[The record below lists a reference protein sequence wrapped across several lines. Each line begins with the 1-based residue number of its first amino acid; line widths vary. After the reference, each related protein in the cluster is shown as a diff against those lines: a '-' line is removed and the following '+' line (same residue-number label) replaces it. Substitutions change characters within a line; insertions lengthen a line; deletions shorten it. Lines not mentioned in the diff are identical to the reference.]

1 MHILFLTDNFFPE
14 SNASASRTYAHAKEW
29 VKTGESVT
37 IITCVPNF
45 PTGKVF
51 DGYQNKLWKEEMI
64 DGIRVIRV
72 WSYITIN
79 KGFFLRSLD
88 HYSFM
93 IMAFFTS
100 FFVRK
105 VDVIVATSPQF
116 FSACAGWMVSVA
128 KRKPWVFE
136 IRDIWPEAI
145 KEVGAIQNSLV
156 IHLLEKIEMFLYK
169 KANTIVSVTNSFKQ
183 ILIDRGIEGNK
194 IFVIT
199 HGVDFSI
206 FSPIEKDQKLLAEL
220 NLEGKFVAGYIGTH
234 GLAHGLQTLIE
245 AAVVLSQDRSNDDIC
260 LLFIGNGAERQALV
274 ELSKQYELNN
284 VLFLN
289 SVPKA
294 DVSRYWSLLDVSIIH
309 LRKVELFKS
318 VIPSKIFDCMG
329 MGLPILLGV
338 PGESAD
344 IVVNEGIGEVF
355 EPENVEELASRL
367 SKLKSQE
374 RLLSSYKNA
383 TQIAARKYNRHNL
396 AIKMLKVLRLYC

>member
-1 MHILFLTDNFFPE
+1 MHILFLTDNFIPE
-14 SNASASRTYAHAKEW
+14 SNASASRTYAHAMEW
-29 VKTGESVT
+29 VKTGELVT
-37 IITCVPNF
+37 IITCAPNF
-45 PTGKVF
+45 PGGKVY
-51 DGYQNKLWKEEMI
+51 DGYQNKLWKEETI

-72 WSYITIN
+72 WSYITAN
-79 KGFFLRSLD
+79 EGFFIRILD
-88 HYSFM
+88 HLSFM

-116 FSACAGWMVSVA
+116 FTACAGWMVSVA

-136 IRDIWPEAI
+136 IRDIWPESI
-145 KEVGAIQNSLV
+145 KELGVIQNSL
-156 IHLLEKIEMFLYK
+156 IIRLLEKMEIFLYK
-169 KANTIVSVTNSFKQ
+169 KANTIVAVTNTFKQ
-183 ILIDRGIEGNK
+183 ILIDRGVEGNK
-194 IFVIT
+194 IFVVT
-199 HGVDFSI
+199 HGVDFSL
-206 FSPIEKDQKLLAEL
+206 FLPIEKDQKLLAEL

-245 AAVVLSQDRSNDDIC
+245 AAVVLSLDRSNDDIC
-260 LLFIGNGAERQALV
+260 FLFIGAGAEKKALV

-294 DVSRYWSLLDVSIIH
+294 DVSKYWSLLDVSIIH
-309 LRKVELFKS
+309 LRKVELFES
-318 VIPSKIFDCMG
+318 VIPSKIFDCIG

-338 PGESAD
+338 SGESAD

-355 EPENVEELASRL
+355 EPENVEELASSL

-374 RLLSSYKNA
+374 RLLSSFKNA
-383 TQIAARKYNRHNL
+383 TQVAARKYNRHNL
-396 AIKMLKVLRLYC
+396 AIKMLKVLRLHG